1 MKRVL
6 VAMVLVLLCGCAT
19 TEPVA
24 ENRPFSV
31 TQPPGWKEQ
40 RTNALMLVSK
50 EYPPLQNVEITRKGL
65 QEEKQFAHTKRRVTA
80 GMLPQ
85 ELAEVVIDEYQ
96 SDQDFPV
103 EAVEE
108 NEPAMIGG
116 EPGFRVRLTYS
127 TKSGLKYRSEI
138 YGLMHDN
145 WYYQITYSA
154 PARYYFARDLP
165 AVHEMIK
172 SFTLAK
178 TQ

>member
-6 VAMVLVLLCGCAT
+6 LVMVLVLLGGCAVT
-19 TEPVA
+19 KPGT

-50 EYPPLQNVEITRKGL
+50 EYPALQNVEIARKGL
-65 QEEKQFAHTKRRVTA
+65 QEEKQFSHTKRRVTA
-80 GMLPQ
+80 EMLPQ
-85 ELAEVVIDEYQ
+85 ELAEVVIDEFQ
-96 SDQDFPV
+96 SDQNFPV

-108 NEPAMIGG
+108 NEPAVIGG
-116 EPGFRVRLTYS
+116 DPGFRVRLTYS
-127 TKSGLKYRSEI
+127 TKSGLKYRTEI
-138 YGLMHDN
+138 YGFVHDN

-165 AVHEMIK
+165 AVQEMVK
-172 SFTLAK
+172 SFTLSK